1 MKLKN
6 IVTKLR
12 DAGHSVTY
20 RVRKDGSIV
29 IQTIDGK
36 KFTGKSGNAAARA
49 LAGVSLS
56 LAQQQQLAKIALP
69 KGSRARKKKEAL
81 PQELKRHL
89 QRVQRKFRKMGLE
102 AGKPTTKNVRWVLR
116 NKGYAE
122 AERRLTQA
130 ERYARGI
137 AYPENVKALA
147 ETIWADAVK
156 VGETDSEWGNRL
168 IRIAEYLY
176 DAAEKDIITEDQLK
190 AVLHDCDLYDAENGS
205 ADWRN
210 AIERIELVL
219 GI

>member
-12 DAGHSVTY
+12 DAGHSITY
-20 RVRKDGSIV
+20 RVRTDGSIV
-29 IQTIDGK
+29 ILTIDGK

-69 KGSRARKKKEAL
+69 KGSRARKKKDPL
-81 PQELKRHL
+81 PEELKRHL
-89 QRVQRKFRKMGLE
+89 KRVQRKFRKKGLE
-102 AGKPTTKNVRWVLR
+102 AGKPTTKNLRWVIKNL
-116 NKGYAE
+116 GYAE

-130 ERYARGI
+130 ERYVRGI
-137 AYPENVKALA
+137 AYPENVRTLA
-147 ETIWADAVK
+147 ERIWADAVK
-156 VGETDSEWGNRL
+156 VGETDGEWGNRL
-168 IRIAEYLY
+168 NRIAEYLY
-176 DAAEKDIITEDQLK
+176 EAAEKDIITEDQLS
-190 AVLHDCDLYDAENGS
+190 AIIHDCDLYEAEQGS

-210 AIERIELVL
+210 VTERIEVVL